1 MPQSVEATGEITA
14 INTIKRI
21 CSPSLFHPLRPLIF
35 RISNAISG
43 IVIKRMNEIKYVLL
57 SVNIFFSSIPPI
69 NIPVTNILA
78 GPIMAPTESSVPV
91 IISGRRIFAK
101 NKVIA
106 IIMVIILMLEKIFF
120 GLNPFS
126 WLSTFLQCVQKK
138 RFEVP

>member
-69 NIPVTNILA
+69 NIPVTNILT
-78 GPIMAPTESSVPV
+78 GPIMAPTEPSVPV

-106 IIMVIILMLEKIFF
+106 IIMVIILMLEKIF
-120 GLNPFS
+120 LD
-126 WLSTFLQCVQKK
+126 
-138 RFEVP
+138 

>member
-1 MPQSVEATGEITA
+1 
-14 INTIKRI
+14 
-21 CSPSLFHPLRPLIF
+21 
-35 RISNAISG
+35 
-43 IVIKRMNEIKYVLL
+43 MNEIKYVLL

-69 NIPVTNILA
+69 NIPVTNILT
-78 GPIMAPTESSVPV
+78 GPIMAPTEPSVPV

-106 IIMVIILMLEKIFF
+106 IIMVGKNFF